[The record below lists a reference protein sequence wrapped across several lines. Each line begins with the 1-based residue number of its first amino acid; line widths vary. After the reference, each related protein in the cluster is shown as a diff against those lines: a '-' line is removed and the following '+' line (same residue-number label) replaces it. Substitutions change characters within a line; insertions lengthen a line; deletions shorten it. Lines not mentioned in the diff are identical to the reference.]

1 MHEVGGNA
9 GVLNSG
15 VEKAWGVNKYTHTV
29 RPSWRRK
36 RTSTLVLGELAEMI
50 GFMGVLWRKSG
61 ERAN

>member
-9 GVLNSG
+9 GVLSSG
-15 VEKAWGVNKYTHTV
+15 VVEAWGVHKYAHTV

-50 GFMGVLWRKSG
+50 GFMGVL
-61 ERAN
+61 